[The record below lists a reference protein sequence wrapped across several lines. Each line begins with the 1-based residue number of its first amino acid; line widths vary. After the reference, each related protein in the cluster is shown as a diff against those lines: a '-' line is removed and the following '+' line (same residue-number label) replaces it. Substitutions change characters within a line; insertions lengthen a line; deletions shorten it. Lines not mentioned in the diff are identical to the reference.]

1 MLARIKFELSAL
13 AKEIVDKLPPEVFT
27 SSTTTFL
34 DPAMA
39 GGQFL
44 VEIIRR
50 LKDNGHNDVN
60 IATRVFG
67 LAEDK
72 LDLNYA
78 QRKNGVFGQLAVG
91 GIETLENYKNMG
103 KKFDV
108 VIGNPPYQDAGNKN
122 ARMVLWPKFI
132 EKAFDLCM
140 SAGIVALVT
149 PKSWTTNNDMYT
161 TFFVSKQPIAINLD
175 ECAKHFPGV
184 GSTFS
189 YFVVK
194 NILNTGSVITVTTA
208 SGSYTATQL
217 PLYGIEHGLE
227 AAAIINKTS
236 ASGNFFTVTS
246 SSGYNSSKFSTGDKS
261 VSKVQTSTH
270 PYQVLHGTKKGVDQ
284 FFYSSLL
291 DSTEYGV
298 PRVVMSIWVANY
310 DKMRVSDT
318 LLTSQD
324 YRHFPVS
331 TMQEAHTLHG
341 VLQSKLYKFIARTI
355 ATTSRFS
362 NASVA
367 RFPAVDLARSWTDQ
381 ELYAHFNLTQEE
393 IDLIEATVK

>member
-1 MLARIKFELSAL
+1 MLARIKFEIGGLVR
-13 AKEIVDKLPPEVFT
+13 EIVERLPAEVFT
-27 SSTTTFL
+27 STETTFL

-44 VEIIRR
+44 VEIIRKLR
-50 LKDNGHNDVN
+50 DNGHSDDN
-60 IATRVFG
+60 IASRVFG
-67 LAEDK
+67 LAEDR

-78 QRKNGVFGQLAVG
+78 QRKNGVIGQLAVG

-140 SAGIVALVT
+140 SGGIVALVT
-149 PKSWTTNNDMYT
+149 PKSWTTSGDMYT
-161 TFFVSKQPIAINLD
+161 TFFVSKQAIAINLD

-194 NILNTGSVITVTTA
+194 NASNAGDVITVTTS
-208 SGSYTATQL
+208 SGSYTTTQL
-217 PLYGIEHGLE
+217 PLYGIEHGLV
-227 AAAIINKTS
+227 AAAIISKTS
-236 ASGNFFTVTS
+236 ALGDFFDVMS

-291 DSTEYGV
+291 DLTEHGV
-298 PRVVMSIWVANY
+298 PRVIMSIWVANY
-310 DKMRVSDT
+310 DKMRVSDS

-324 YRHFPVS
+324 YRHFPAA
-331 TMQEAHTLHG
+331 TMQEAHNLHG
-341 VLQSKLYKFIARTI
+341 VLQSKLYKFIARTV

-367 RFPAVDLARSWTDQ
+367 RFPKVDLTRSWTDQ